1 MDTTKNNKS
10 SQLLIQGSILAIAS
24 LIVRLIGIGYRIPL
38 VNILTDEGSGY
49 YSSAYSVYSFL
60 LIISSYGFPAA
71 ISKVVAA
78 NITKRKY
85 KNAHILFK
93 ASLVLSTLIGAVF
106 SVLLFFG
113 ASAIANFIEMPLS
126 APALRG
132 LAPALFIFSLMSVF
146 RGYFQGMN
154 TMMPTAISQII
165 EQIFNAIFSI
175 VFAFLLL
182 KKGYDYA
189 AAGSSLGTGMG
200 ALFGLIFL
208 VFIYMAFRPI
218 LNKRCL
224 KDPHALDSGSILYY
238 WKLLLMISIP
248 MVLGTSAFHLTN
260 VVDLAMFNKAL
271 AHHGYKETQIAMLN
285 GILEG
290 KYKIIIT
297 LPVSIAS
304 AMATASIPSIT
315 ASLVREDKG
324 LLAAKIDMALRSV
337 LMISIP
343 SMIGIILYAKPI
355 IQLLF
360 TNLEYL
366 KMTVAIMQIGAV
378 SVVFFSVS
386 TISIGLLQ
394 GLNLL
399 KIPVR
404 NAILS
409 LGIKVVFNLL
419 FMFMWN
425 FNIYGMVITNII
437 FSLASSIL
445 NLYSLHKRVKLQV
458 DVYKTLLA
466 PLAASLIMGGMSLIF
481 YIGIGMLI
489 QDRFALVVVIPIA
502 MVIYLFSLLK
512 LKAFDEEELR
522 SLPFGTRLLR
532 FL

>member
-1 MDTTKNNKS
+1 MDTTKKNKG

-78 NITKRKY
+78 NITRKKY

-93 ASLVLSTLIGAVF
+93 ASLVLSALIGAIF
-106 SVLLFFG
+106 SILLFFG
-113 ASAIANFIEMPLS
+113 AGFIAKFIEMPLS

-200 ALFGLIFL
+200 ALFGLVFL

-218 LNKRCL
+218 VNKRCAR
-224 KDPHALDSGSILYY
+224 DPYPLDSTNILYY

-271 AHHGYKETQIAMLN
+271 AHHGYKEAQIAMLN

-315 ASLVREDKG
+315 ASLVRDDKN
-324 LLAAKIDMALRSV
+324 LLSAKIDMAIRSV
-337 LMISIP
+337 LIISIP
-343 SMIGIILYAKPI
+343 SMVGIMLYAKPI

-360 TNLEYL
+360 THLEYL
-366 KMTVAIMQIGAV
+366 NMTVAIMQIGAI

-399 KIPVR
+399 HIPVR

-409 LGIKVVFNLL
+409 LLIKVIFNLL
-419 FMFMWN
+419 FMFLWN

-437 FSLASSIL
+437 FSLTSSAL
-445 NLYSLHKRVKLQV
+445 NLYSLHKRVKLQI
-458 DVYKTLLA
+458 DLYKTLFA
-466 PLAASLIMGGMSLIF
+466 PTAAALIMGGVSLLF
-481 YIGIGMLI
+481 YLGLGMVLE
-489 QDRFALVVVIPIA
+489 DRFALIVVIPIA
-502 MVIYLFSLLK
+502 ILIYGVSLLK
-512 LKAFDEEELR
+512 LKAFDEEELS
-522 SLPFGTRLLR
+522 SLPFGKRLLR